1 MRFLTDWPSRTVAA
15 AVTILLSMNALRL
28 RRTNLLKALMLTITV
43 TLATVIVTSA
53 FAEVRNIESTAD
65 TEISQGSPNQNYG
78 GATGLGADG
87 DTGAGSDQYVL
98 IKWDLSSITP
108 GTNVSSTSVKLNIT
122 NPSPHT
128 YEAYRLKKAWAE
140 TAATWKLYATGKS

>member
-53 FAEVRNIESTAD
+53 FAEVRNIVSTAD

-78 GATGLGADG
+78 RATGLGGNG
-87 DTGAGSDQYVL
+87 DPGRGNDPYGP
-98 IKWDLSSITP
+98 IKGDLFSINP
-108 GTNVSSTSVKLNIT
+108 G
-122 NPSPHT
+122 
-128 YEAYRLKKAWAE
+128 
-140 TAATWKLYATGKS
+140 